1 MVKRNNYW
9 VDENNNKW
17 NCYIYSKE
25 EAEKYSKTLI
35 SCSYCSDCRD
45 CSDCSGCSYCRVN
58 PQRYV
63 TPKIGSRS
71 DNTYYYFGGKIDQIV
86 CGCYKGT
93 LKEFKERVESVY
105 GKEKHGEDYMKQVGI
120 MEYLVKQNE
129 PPKEEE

>member
-35 SCSYCSDCRD
+35 SCSY
-45 CSDCSGCSYCRVN
+45 CSYCRVN

-129 PPKEEE
+129 PPKEEI